1 MTLQRHIPALSY
13 LPDTLNQIDMFGSAG
28 SSCDMEL
35 PEVTPNTS
43 GVLVDGIEA
52 RYFRAGR
59 DYVEI
64 CIARHQ
70 NRYYTSVSIHLG
82 TEYSGHLPSITQ
94 DSSETIG
101 RAWSLALEVASRR
114 VRGMVGVVRSNNE
127 GDRGRRAG
135 ALLALLNAGVYSI
148 EDCGLRSGAPL
159 RQPKEA
165 ITHD

>member
-35 PEVTPNTS
+35 PEFTPNTS

-70 NRYYTSVSIHLG
+70 NRYYTSVSVHLG
-82 TEYSGHLPSITQ
+82 TEYSGHMPNITQ
-94 DSSETIG
+94 ESSPTIDL
-101 RAWSLALEVASRR
+101 AWSLALEVASRR
-114 VRGMVGVVRSNNE
+114 VRGMVAVVRSNNE
-127 GDRGRRAG
+127 GDRARRAG
-135 ALLALLNAGVYSI
+135 ALLAQLNAGVYTV
-148 EDCGLRSGAPL
+148 EDRGLRSHATLP
-159 RQPKEA
+159 QPKEA
-165 ITHD
+165 IEHD